1 MTSRSTSPQRPL
13 SAGRLALVAAATVLV
28 AGTVFVAAGCGA
40 GSDGA
45 SPSAEA
51 AGAAKTVSYSRV
63 VELSQPIS
71 PDIPLWPGDPAVV
84 FKVVAT
90 MDKDGYY
97 LRSFSIGE
105 HSATH
110 MNAPNSFVEGSPED
124 ITSYPAEQRV
134 VPAVVVDVRPQ
145 CAEDADY
152 RLSRDDVLAWEK
164 EHGEI
169 APGSVVLMLT
179 GWQDLWDD
187 PQAFLNLDDQGELH
201 FPGFDGETTTWL
213 MDERDIAGVGI
224 DTHGVD
230 AGTDESYATNMLMA
244 ENHKIALECLGN
256 LDQLPPTGAT
266 LVLGALQLVGGSGT
280 PLSVVALVP

>member
-1 MTSRSTSPQRPL
+1 MSSDPGRPQHAART
-13 SAGRLALVAAATVLV
+13 LAIALAATFLVSAAALSLT
-28 AGTVFVAAGCGA
+28 GCGS
-40 GSDGA
+40 GVDES
-45 SPSAEA
+45 SPTPEA
-51 AGAAKTVSYSRV
+51 TGAAKTISFSRV

-71 PDIPLWPGDPAVV
+71 PEIPLWPGDPPVV
-84 FKVVAT
+84 LKEVAS
-90 MDKDGYY
+90 MDEDGYF

-110 MNAPNSFVEGSPED
+110 MNAPNSFVDGATED

-134 VPAVVVDVRPQ
+134 VPAVVIDARPQ
-145 CAEDADY
+145 CAADADY
-152 RLSRDDVLAWEK
+152 RLSRDDVLAWEE

-187 PQAFLNLDDQGELH
+187 PKAFLNIDDDGTLH
-201 FPGFDGETTTWL
+201 FPGFAGETTAWL
-213 MDERDIAGVGI
+213 MEEREIAGVGI

-230 AGTDESYATNMLMA
+230 AGTDTEYATNMLMA

-256 LDQLPPTGAT
+256 LDELPPTGAT

-280 PLSVVALVP
+280 PLSVVAFVP